1 MHSGRR
7 NRAIASRACLSG
19 PAHPSFFVLAA
30 NDVHNLYDELGVDLR
45 AGLLVTRHT
54 DVLRP
59 DSLPLAPQRRHMH
72 DVAGSGVPSA
82 GWPHVRARR
91 SRVCTATRR
100 RRRRAREMPRR
111 SGLTC
116 GLSAGER
123 RTPHASSSTH
133 VSSGGDGARGV
144 RTRCALA
151 PQHPAGGP
159 HVRARRSR
167 VCTATRQRRRRARRC
182 GSGAASR
189 ADSRPV
195 SGAKFVTG
203 RRLECRI

>member
-1 MHSGRR
+1 
-7 NRAIASRACLSG
+7 
-19 PAHPSFFVLAA
+19 
-30 NDVHNLYDELGVDLR
+30 
-45 AGLLVTRHT
+45 
-54 DVLRP
+54 LRP

-100 RRRRAREMPRR
+100 RRRRARQMPRR

-144 RTRCALA
+144 RMQCALA
-151 PQHPAGGP
+151 PHHPDGWP
-159 HVRARRSR
+159 HVRARKEPCLYCDPPAPQARSEMR
-167 VCTATRQRRRRARRC
+167 LRSGLTCGQSAGHRRQVCDRQAPRMPYLRC
-182 GSGAASR
+182 RPSGATLCG
-189 ADSRPV
+189 D
-195 SGAKFVTG
+195 
-203 RRLECRI
+203 